1 MVPVWRQMQSEI
13 FLLLLLL
20 LLPRILQVAAR
31 DLQTGLLAVIWHR
44 SFQAQDDDERGHM
57 EKVLVGRGQ
66 KCDYA
71 VYAAVKS
78 GKKR

>member
-1 MVPVWRQMQSEI
+1 MQSEI
-13 FLLLLLL
+13 FLLLL

-71 VYAAVKS
+71 AVKS